1 MIRITDTTSTVKV
14 DGHARREVCAM
25 VTALTM
31 AFVQNVT
38 EETGKAPTY
47 TVEDGYFFVD
57 ACQFYK
63 DNVPTGKLLMRCL
76 QRNLKQLALE
86 YPNDIT
92 HIQM

>member
-1 MIRITDTTSTVKV
+1 MIRITDTTATVKV

-57 ACQFYK
+57 AYQFYK
-63 DNVPTGKLLMRCL
+63 DNSPTGKLLMRCL
-76 QRNLKQLALE
+76 QRNLKQLAME
-86 YPNDIT
+86 YPKDIT